1 MLDSRWTRWRSSVA
15 AVVAAGAATLL
26 LLAAQPSA
34 NALPVQAAPMIG
46 SATYF
51 DGLGDPFGGCGLPQA
66 ELETQDFVAL
76 NVYHTPGDYGYYPRP
91 LVGADAAKVGQW
103 NNGLNCGRWV
113 RVTIGDYC
121 TGVNDGA
128 PGQAYCRGGTWTDD
142 GYRGGVLD
150 MLVADS
156 CGDSNGWCRDDP
168 YHLDLSKA
176 SLNRFVRDGAPVTD
190 LFPNHWNNRRV
201 EWSYIP
207 APGYSGDIRIGFVRG
222 AEAYWPAIA
231 VSHLANGIHGVEYY
245 ANGAWQPATM
255 NSDMGQSYIIGGITA
270 GATQF
275 QIRVRDA
282 ADALINGGRVY
293 SFGLPAGCGTKCT
306 AAYTRATYTTS
317 GGSTPSPSSVPP
329 SSLPPSSLP
338 PSSVPPS
345 SVPSPSVP
353 SSVPASVPP
362 AGRGC
367 TAVTTVTASWQ
378 GGFQAAVTVTAG
390 AAAITGWAITWT
402 LPAGTSVDQAWN
414 GALSAAGS
422 TVTVRNASYNGSLRA
437 GASTTFGYTATGP
450 AGAPAVS
457 CTGA

>member
-1 MLDSRWTRWRSSVA
+1 M
-15 AVVAAGAATLL
+15 LL
-26 LLAAQPSA
+26 LTVQPSA
-34 NALPVQAAPMIG
+34 NAEPVVAEPVIG

-51 DGLGDPFGGCGLPQA
+51 DGLGEPFGGCGMPQS

-76 NVYHTPGDYGYYPRP
+76 NVYDTPGDYNFYPRP
-91 LVGADAAKVGQW
+91 LAGADVDKIGQW

-113 RVTIGDYC
+113 RVTVGDFC

-128 PGQAYCRGGTWTDD
+128 PGQAFCRNGAWTDD

-176 SLNRFVRDGAPVTD
+176 SLNRFVRDGATVTD
-190 LFPNHWNNRRV
+190 MFPNHWNNRRV
-201 EWSYIP
+201 EWSFIP
-207 APGYSGDIRIGFVRG
+207 APDYRGDIRIGFVRG

-245 ANGAWQPATM
+245 ANGAWQPARM
-255 NSDMGQSYIIGGITA
+255 NGDMGQSYIIGGITA

-275 QIRVRDA
+275 QIRVRDVT
-282 ADALINGGRVY
+282 DTLINDGRVY
-293 SFGLPAGCGTKCT
+293 SFGLPAACGTKCS
-306 AAYTRATYTTS
+306 AAYTATTYTTS
-317 GGSTPSPSSVPP
+317 GGSTPPASV
-329 SSLPPSSLP
+329 P

-345 SVPSPSVP
+345 SVPVSSGPPP
-353 SSVPASVPP
+353 SSVPVSSAPP

-367 TAVTTVTASWQ
+367 TAVTTVTSSWQ
-378 GGFQAAVTVTAG
+378 GGFQATVTVTAG
-390 AAAITGWAITWT
+390 AAPVAGWAATWT
-402 LPAGTSVDQAWN
+402 LPAGTSVNQAWN
-414 GALSAAGS
+414 GALSVTGS
-422 TVTVRNASYNGSLRA
+422 SVTVRNASYNGSLGA
-437 GASTTFGYTATGP
+437 GASTSFGYTATGP

-457 CTGA
+457 CTAT